1 MTGIDGKIIVIT
13 GGSSGIGRAAAR
25 LLAGRGAKVVLG
37 ARGTEELEAVAREI
51 EDAGGTV
58 AIRRT
63 DVVKREEVAALATLA
78 VDRFGQLDVFI
89 SNAGIGPISRL
100 DDLRVDDWEAM
111 IDINIKGL
119 LYGIAAALPI
129 FRRQGSGHFVN
140 TISTAGIQISPAM
153 AVYAATKNAVRTI
166 TEGLR
171 LEADGKLRVT
181 GISPGFVGTNFANS
195 MTDPE
200 MRASI
205 QTSMDEMALPPEAI
219 ARAMAFA
226 IEQPDDVDVNEI
238 VVRPTVQA

>member
-37 ARGTEELEAVAREI
+37 ARRTEELEAVAREI

-78 VDRFGQLDVFI
+78 VDRFGKLDVFI

-129 FRRQGSGHFVN
+129 FRSQGSGHFVN

-200 MRASI
+200 IRASI
-205 QTSMDEMALPPEAI
+205 QKSMDEMALPPEAI

-226 IEQPDDVDVNEI
+226 IEQPDNVDVNEI

>member
-78 VDRFGQLDVFI
+78 VDRFGKLDVFI

-205 QTSMDEMALPPEAI
+205 QKSMDEMALPPEAI